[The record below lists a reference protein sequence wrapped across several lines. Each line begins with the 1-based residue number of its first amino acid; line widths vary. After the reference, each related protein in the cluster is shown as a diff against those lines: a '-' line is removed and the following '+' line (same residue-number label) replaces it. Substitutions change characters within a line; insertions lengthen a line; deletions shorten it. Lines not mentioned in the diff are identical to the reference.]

1 MRKRNVHRQM
11 QVIGLAWT
19 LALGMQFGASAAD
32 LPKATQKAMTDLG
45 LESALLNGL
54 DAELHVPA
62 AWIDGAKQEKDVT
75 ITGTWEPREFRDMTA
90 PFRERYPFINLHY
103 ERAGTAGRGM
113 QVLLALNEGR
123 VLVDVMTAIA
133 DAISYYTEAKA
144 LADLR
149 ELPGF
154 NNLDKDYVAQDGTW
168 IGHKLSFRCMAY
180 NTDLVKK
187 ADLPRTWD
195 DLVNAP
201 DRWGKGNLALT
212 NNPSAWL
219 LGLWG
224 QFGETWGRSFTSALF
239 EKLQPQRRKEG
250 LTALTALA
258 VAGDFHASLPSP
270 EWVAKRYVTKGAP
283 LGYHCPDPVPIT
295 LSQIAMLQKSPHANA
310 ARLFINW
317 MVSREGQ
324 ILQYAVTFAVPVHKD
339 LQLPQFVPFADTI
352 AGKTRSV
359 RDDAL
364 LLSDLNKKMT
374 EQWDQYW
381 SSAST
386 TKTP

>member
-1 MRKRNVHRQM
+1 MPRREQMRSL
-11 QVIGLAWT
+11 GAACALT
-19 LALGMQFGASAAD
+19 LGINLGAGAAD

-45 LESALLNGL
+45 LDSALLNGL
-54 DAELHVPA
+54 DAEMNVPT
-62 AWIDGAKQEKDVT
+62 AWIEGAKQEKEIIVS
-75 ITGTWEPREFRDMTA
+75 GTWEPREFREMTA
-90 PFRERYPFINLHY
+90 PFRERYPFINVRY
-103 ERAGTAGRGM
+103 ERAGTTGRGM
-113 QVLLALNEGR
+113 QVLVALNEGR

-133 DAISYYTEAKA
+133 DAIFYFTDAKA

-149 ELPGF
+149 DLPGF
-154 NNLDKDYVAQDGTW
+154 DNIEKNYVAADGTW
-168 IGHKLSFRCMAY
+168 ISHKLSFRCMAY
-180 NTDLVKK
+180 NTEFVKK

-195 DLVNAP
+195 DLVGA
-201 DRWGKGNLALT
+201 DQWSKGNLALT
-212 NNPSAWL
+212 NNPSSWL

-224 QFGETWGRSFTSALF
+224 QFGEKWGANFTSALF

-324 ILQYAVTFAVPVHKD
+324 LQQYAVTYEVPVHKA

-352 AGKTRSV
+352 AGKNKSV

-374 EQWDQYW
+374 EQWDRYW
-381 SSAST
+381 NASS
-386 TKTP
+386 TKKIP

>member
-1 MRKRNVHRQM
+1 MPRWERLLSLGAACALTL
-11 QVIGLAWT
+11 GLN
-19 LALGMQFGASAAD
+19 LGAGAAD
-32 LPKATQKAMTDLG
+32 LPKATQRAMTDLG
-45 LESALLNGL
+45 LDSALLNGL
-54 DAELHVPA
+54 DAELNVPA
-62 AWIDGAKQEKDVT
+62 AWIEGAKQEKEV
-75 ITGTWEPREFRDMTA
+75 IVSGTWEPREFRDMTA
-90 PFRERYPFINLHY
+90 PFRERYPFINLRY
-103 ERAGTAGRGM
+103 ERAGTTGRGM
-113 QVLLALNEGR
+113 QVLIALNEGR
-123 VLVDVMTAIA
+123 VLVDVMTGIA
-133 DAISYYTEAKA
+133 DAIFYFVEAKA

-149 ELPGF
+149 DLPGF
-154 NNLDKDYVAQDGTW
+154 DNIDKDYVAADGTW
-168 IGHKLSFRCMAY
+168 ISHKLSFRCMAY

-187 ADLPRTWD
+187 TDLPRTWD
-195 DLVNAP
+195 DLVNA
-201 DRWGKGNLALT
+201 DQWGMGNLALT
-212 NNPSAWL
+212 NNPSSWL

-224 QFGETWGRSFTSALF
+224 QFGEAWGTHFTSALF

-258 VAGDFHASLPSP
+258 VAGEFHASLPSP

-324 ILQYAVTFAVPVHKD
+324 LQQYAVTYEVPVHKA

-352 AGKTRSV
+352 AGKNRSV

-364 LLSDLNKKMT
+364 LLSDLNKKMS
-374 EQWDQYW
+374 EQWDRYW
-381 SSAST
+381 NASA
-386 TKTP
+386 TKKMP